1 MQFMICIDK
10 GCAKKKRKNNQLKK
24 KMTKCIT
31 RVVLLVTLS
40 VICPFFHEN
49 HGVFIHEESYR
60 EKAICLERII
70 S

>member
-1 MQFMICIDK
+1 MP
-10 GCAKKKRKNNQLKK
+10 
-24 KMTKCIT
+24 
-31 RVVLLVTLS
+31 RVVLQVTLS